1 MDGQSFSREV
11 AFSQSVINIGSDN
24 GNDIV
29 LRGSSV
35 ADFHVLM
42 HYDSGRWSV
51 SPLNGAFRTTVN
63 GRSLSAEGAVLQNGS
78 IVEIGTYRLTMM
90 LNGVN
95 TDIIIQSQGEGAAF
109 TEEGSTG
116 LEQNIQLAIT
126 KMEQTEI
133 EAGAAAEIE
142 LTVTNA
148 GPLVANMQLQL
159 QGIPSA
165 WVQVIPPVLNLN
177 EGRKGT
183 FLVRISPPRNSSA
196 EAGLYTL
203 HFVAISPNY
212 PRNTGIADTA
222 LTILPYSEFL
232 ISGPTPMQLK
242 LSHGKPTDIA
252 DFVIINN
259 SNAVGTYFVQSR
271 DDSNE
276 LNFAYQ
282 KTGSGALAA
291 GQEMVTVRPG
301 DSVQIPMEITAKK
314 IPLLGVS
321 AKHHHYYTNV
331 TPSDRPGDVQT
342 IAGEVVTKPAM
353 NTMVLLLL
361 LVLLLIA
368 VGFIFQPYVH
378 MFECQDGRRSQVIVA
393 GGSAQLNWD
402 VSGFASTVTLNN
414 GQTDTEVTTKGN
426 QYVSPTVSTTY
437 TITAENLISSL
448 LHITHKKT
456 VQVLVVPS
464 RPAID
469 VFGVDKGRALYDETV
484 TLNWSVEPN
493 ATSAS
498 ITTNKSTAQLA
509 PENYTGKLAQGYQT
523 DTLISLKAQNDS
535 GYDLKS
541 LFINVASDNIT
552 LTRFTVWVRPNGIAV
567 PEDNDVRRNTRWGA
581 LQVTGGTN
589 QPARSGVNPQP
600 AAQSNTLEIPDNYN
614 TTGYGTQNL
623 NPEVMA
629 ASGQT
634 MPSTGTS
641 GYQPGAGSGGPSAE
655 LLVSPSLNATP
666 VPTAAVP
673 TALAA
678 DSVVVRATAVPA
690 ASPEGGS
697 PNRDFSIKLAE
708 VIEDPLADS
717 GYRVISYYPNYVLQ
731 KQEQILVEWSVD
743 GVSKVKIENL
753 SGDDLQN
760 TGSEY
765 AYPEKST
772 TYTLT
777 AQVGETKKAY
787 SLPVN
792 VAGDADAGEGSG
804 LNCELK
810 ANATTLK
817 VPGSVMLTWSGGG
830 NNRVQLISSTQAEK
844 ENDEAEK
851 KKEEEAKAKG
861 EKYEKPKDQPLSG
874 GTIGDYLQPSGFM
887 RVNVD
892 KQTTFVLNAYDASN
906 NVICT
911 KSVEV
916 KYEGGNDKKDIK
928 LKITKIAD
936 ENGVSQP
943 VYGKGQMVSYTVEL
957 TDFVKGTDPTG
968 AIAITDGASTCSVN
982 WPVNTCSFQAKKVG
996 DLTITA
1002 VYAGDDNYQKVSA
1015 TAYETVI
1022 DKMPTSIQINSA
1034 IKPAAD
1040 KADVEVELMWDHN
1053 HSYGMVPTGTVTLT
1067 AGSTSCDVD
1076 METETMTCAGEVH
1089 VVKVAKDEDE
1099 DQEKGYTAGSIYISV
1114 KNMGLKDATPD
1125 RVAAVYKGDAYFMPS
1140 TSQSV
1145 LFRKVNTQI
1154 SIVND
1159 EDAKRY
1165 PYKPDENHANLETL
1179 FNWVVSTD
1187 AQGSPVWG
1195 NTAVNGRTPTGTISF
1210 ILTDSKASD
1219 YGKCEY
1225 DLTSKKFS
1233 CEGSVTPGNDAIYNR
1248 YSVKDM
1254 LLANPAADRVRAE
1267 YSGDSIFNASKSL
1280 DTVLFHKIPTTIN
1293 ITEAYK
1299 PDKDHA
1305 NVKALLSWEESIEGG
1320 PLPTGTLKY
1329 VIGTGS
1335 CTLEIETK
1343 KLSCENNGVTI
1354 SDDRHN
1360 YTVIDMLLDQNGIDR
1375 ISVEYSGDSLYNPSS
1390 STKVPFAT
1398 IKTELEI
1405 NEAEKT
1411 AGGDINTTITLS
1423 WIDTP
1428 PDGITPGKTIKL
1440 TLGSGTPSGQIKT
1453 IDSSDTD
1460 ASGVSCTLLITDDKP
1475 EFTDCE
1481 GEASIVKKEDK
1492 KWVFEIKNLDM
1503 GSSKGDTL
1511 KAEYSGDG
1519 TFLPSTSLPAFF
1531 TLINTELEITKAY
1544 KSGASLANVLSKLS
1558 WKLDEADGKRPT
1570 GMITYT
1576 LGSGTCVQDLE
1587 KDSLSCKNT
1596 KTEKTYEED
1605 KENKTGD
1612 YASKLLEFL
1621 LADKTADRVTAAY
1634 SGDSVFA
1641 PSTSQAVLFDMSDTL
1656 TEITQASKSPDGKVS
1671 LNLKIDPEKEHP
1683 DGLLPLGTIKFTSGS
1698 KTCTLETGDDP
1709 VKNPDKIKLTDCKG
1723 KVVYDAEEKIYKI
1736 TDMEMGDK
1744 AGDTISAVYS
1754 GDSAYYKGST
1764 SPTVSFGKADTKL
1777 TLESDSIRKEASD
1790 PMFVNLSGVL
1800 SWKQSDLENKN
1811 IPVDTKPT
1819 GTITFKF
1826 GTDVEKPTDT
1836 CKLDL
1841 VTMSFNC
1848 EGEDSDIQ
1856 KVVSSEQLELTLK
1869 KILLSQ
1875 EGINAD
1881 RVKAVYSGDTYF
1893 NPSESLIEL
1902 FKKLDPKL
1910 KIVRITDEGGT
1921 EHQWYAPEQTVLV
1934 EFDIEK
1940 GTTGKVKLSVDTA
1953 SCEADLPQK
1962 SCTMKLAK
1970 VTGVRTAQASYG
1982 GDANYYN
1989 GTAEKKVSISNPKE
2003 LNIEIVKTMDKE
2015 GKIQEKYG
2023 EEEKVTVEIRFT
2035 DYDEAEEPTGPVKI
2049 TVDTTD
2055 TAVCPSSHCT
2065 CTINNY
2071 PEEKSCEMIAPAK
2084 KYGVD
2089 NDGKV
2094 TGHVKAEYS
2103 GNTYYKP
2110 ASAAP
2115 YPFGVDGKAV
2125 EFKIEKITN
2134 QYNVSQDYYAYDHL
2148 NKISEDNKQ
2157 KIKIWFTL
2165 SPAGASQHGEI
2176 TAFIEKR
2183 NGDKVYCN
2191 PNPVTY
2197 ASVQTCE
2204 IKVSDIFTG
2213 LAPDEMSMGAF
2224 TVNARYHDTTNEYVD
2239 KDTDEEVIIEKMI
2252 EPMFILF
2259 PAYRLLPETNQ
2270 KGEFEF
2276 YLSSNSDLPETYDVS
2291 LTVDKTKSNTPS
2303 NWTYQTINFTYGSGT
2318 YTCAFTSEA
2327 GKLKCYVSDPAT
2339 LDDPTVTKDDDFYDI
2354 INASLTDMTAAEV
2367 TAKYD
2372 GNTYF
2377 YAAEDTGKFYTDI
2390 GGNTQI
2396 DLKDL
2401 LKLNNGS
2408 GSFNPRTFFT
2418 ALFSYNQKVE
2428 GTLPK
2433 GKMVLTL
2440 GTTTSECAFDL
2451 SGDLSEGK
2459 KFECGT
2465 LKQQGKRIEFIFENI
2480 SVLNSTSSV
2489 KVKFVPS
2496 DTNYNESEAIAG
2508 FTPES
2513 VPTVSVDTAQKTASY
2528 KADLD
2533 ISVTGMGPLTKK
2545 YEVYQYL
2552 NLSSKAK
2559 EEDPDSRTC
2568 KLILYPSPHL
2578 EGDGDCEAFEVR
2590 KNGDTYSLTHFQGI
2604 IEKTDMWFAAAL
2616 MNEYASNPFAEGE
2629 FPVDAVPYTF
2639 QQVETNLEVW
2649 DALKYNNTH
2658 AFLSF
2663 DIIYDDEAAEEYG
2676 ATPSKYLRL
2685 RTKSDDGADNKQ
2697 CVICLSE
2704 DDCPDGLAP
2713 FCDDYGDQSRYAH
2726 FVIDQSAG
2734 TAHWELRNV
2743 FVSEWRTQFSLEYFG
2758 DPLFENSSNDYMS
2771 FTRNKPEVSIQEAL
2785 TSSNGIYTAFKVTG
2799 LDYLT
2804 DKYIQ
2809 NQTLRFESN
2818 SGGTSCDYS
2827 IYDRTFTGGCTAD
2840 EVKRNGDDWVIRNL
2854 TGILSGGDT
2863 ELKITFMSDHIDE
2876 DKYPNDS
2883 AEYRKLQT
2891 DIRVYDALYTP
2902 TYYAFLT
2909 VEMTYDQL
2917 GSDIFGVKPTGML
2930 KINSDQEPT
2939 GKTCSFDL
2947 SSGAFPCGSLTQSGN
2962 KVTFIINRYW
2972 ARGAAKIMYA
2982 EYGGDKFYA
2991 GDKDE
2996 SSLQTENAVIEIRNA
3011 KRTNKNDHAYAAIRV
3026 SGIGSLTEKYNV
3038 YSRVRFGTIE
3048 NTSSGYSISYCSFD
3062 RKTLELITSSCSV
3075 GEIRKE
3081 GDVYIIKD
3089 LAGSVLKYPDRF
3101 TAALS
3106 DNKFNSYVSATSG
3119 ISYFGTTLRVSDV
3132 INLTNVQDH
3141 GRYLTLD
3148 LDYNTDFVQYYGDIT
3163 PTGDIN
3169 ITSNSYAYSPTIGS
3183 GSCISAT
3190 STVCNRWTISEGN
3203 VHGII
3208 QRVGGSD
3215 GEIQVQYG
3223 GDDIF
3228 RPSSKVTEFVRN
3240 ITPAVTFKTQPRIYQ
3255 VSGPSVRNMDLQFEV
3270 SDYELLVK
3278 YQIIYD
3284 LFIQASSGNR
3294 ALNDGNMIRTSISIP
3309 DLSIAKSGGTVTRDG
3324 NTLTVTGW
3332 GKDASSD
3339 TFDNSKDRYGWAGL
3353 YSYLWPFLQTPY
3365 AVLATQRDSG
3375 STVSFTLS
3383 LGE

>member
-11 AFSQSVINIGSDN
+11 AFSQSVINIGADQ

-42 HYDSGRWSV
+42 HYDSGRWSI
-51 SPLNGAFRTTVN
+51 SPLNGAYRTTIN
-63 GRSLSAEGAVLQNGS
+63 GRSLDVEGAVLQNGS

-95 TDIIIQSQGEGAAF
+95 TDIIIQSQSGADTASMDSDSI
-109 TEEGSTG
+109 GSD
-116 LEQNIQLAIT
+116 QNIQIEIT
-126 KMEQTEI
+126 KMDRTELD
-133 EAGAAAEIE
+133 AGSAAEIE

-159 QGIPSA
+159 QGIPST
-165 WVQVIPPVLNLN
+165 WVQIIPPVLNLN

-196 EAGLYTL
+196 EAGLYNL

-212 PRNTGIADTA
+212 PRNTGIADTS

-252 DFVIINN
+252 NFVIINN
-259 SNAVGTYFVQSR
+259 SNSVGSYFVQSR

-301 DSVQIPMEITAKK
+301 DSVQIPMEVTAKK

-321 AKHHHYYTNV
+321 SKHHHYYTNV
-331 TPSDRPGDVQT
+331 TPSDRPGDAQT
-342 IAGEVVTKPAM
+342 IAGEVTIKPAI
-353 NTMVLLLL
+353 NTMLLLL
-361 LVLLLIA
+361 LLAVLIIA
-368 VGFIFQPYVH
+368 VGFIFQPYIH
-378 MFECQDGRRSQVIVA
+378 LFECQEGRRSQVIVA
-393 GGSAQLNWD
+393 GSAAQLSWN
-402 VSGFASTVTLNN
+402 VSGFASTITLNN
-414 GQTDTEVTTKGN
+414 GQTDSEVSNNGT

-437 TITAENLISSL
+437 TLTAENFISNL
-448 LHITHKKT
+448 LHITHKKI

-469 VFGVDKGRALYDETV
+469 VFSVDKGKALYDETV
-484 TLNWSVEPN
+484 TINWSVEPN
-493 ATSAS
+493 ATAAS
-498 ITTNKSTAQLA
+498 ITSNKSTTQLA

-541 LFINVASDNIT
+541 LFINVASDNIS
-552 LTRFTVWVRPNGIAV
+552 LTRFTVWVRPNGIAI
-567 PEDNDVRRNTRWGA
+567 PEDNDVRRTTRWGS
-581 LQVTGGTN
+581 LQATVGTE
-589 QPARSGVNPQP
+589 QPARSGASGVNPQP
-600 AAQSNTLEIPDNYN
+600 AAQSNTLEIPDNFN
-614 TTGYGTQNL
+614 STGAGTQLL

-634 MPSTGTS
+634 MPSS
-641 GYQPGAGSGGPSAE
+641 GSYSYQPPASGSGSAPSE
-655 LLVSPSLNATP
+655 LLVSPSLNPTPTP
-666 VPTAAVP
+666 VPTAAAPAV
-673 TALAA
+673 AA
-678 DSVVVRATAVPA
+678 DSVIARPA
-690 ASPEGGS
+690 SAPVTSPEGS
-697 PNRDFSIKLAE
+697 SSNRDFTIKLAE

-717 GYRVISYYPNYVLQ
+717 GYRVIEYYPNYVLQ

-760 TGSEY
+760 TGNEY

-772 TYTLT
+772 TYTLN

-792 VAGDADAGEGSG
+792 VAGDPDDGEGSG
-804 LNCELK
+804 LKCDLK

-817 VPGSVMLTWSGGG
+817 VPGSVMLTWTGGG

-844 ENDEAEK
+844 ENADAEK

-861 EKYEKPKDQPLSG
+861 EKYEQPKQNQPLTG

-936 ENGVSQP
+936 ENGVSQT
-943 VYGKGQMVSYTVEL
+943 VYGKGQMVSYTVAL

-968 AIAITDGASTCSVN
+968 AIAITDGTSTCSVN
-982 WPVNTCSFQAKKVG
+982 WPVNTCSFQAKKTG
-996 DLTITA
+996 ELTITA
-1002 VYAGDDNYQKVSA
+1002 VYAGDDNYKKATA
-1015 TAYETVI
+1015 TAYETVV
-1022 DKMPTSIQINSA
+1022 DKMPTATQINSA
-1034 IKPAAD
+1034 IKPAGD
-1040 KADVEVELMWDHN
+1040 KADVEVELLWDAK
-1053 HSYGMVPTGTVTLT
+1053 HSYGMVPGGTVTLT

-1076 METETMTCAGEVH
+1076 MGTETMTCAGDVT
-1089 VVKVAKDEDE
+1089 VNTVKDD
-1099 DQEKGYTAGSIYISV
+1099 GSIAISV

-1125 RVAAVYKGDAYFMPS
+1125 RVTAAYKGDAYFMPS

-1159 EDAKRY
+1159 KDAKRY
-1165 PYKPDENHANLETL
+1165 PYKPDANHADLETL
-1179 FNWVVSTD
+1179 FNWVVKTD
-1187 AQGSPVWG
+1187 DKGDPVWG
-1195 NTAVNGRTPTGTISF
+1195 RTAVNGRTPTGTISF

-1233 CEGSVTPGNDAIYNR
+1233 CEGSVTPGNDAIYNQ
-1248 YSVKDM
+1248 YSVKEM

-1267 YSGDSIFNASKSL
+1267 YSGDSIFNASKS
-1280 DTVLFHKIPTTIN
+1280 
-1293 ITEAYK
+1293 
-1299 PDKDHA
+1299 
-1305 NVKALLSWEESIEGG
+1305 
-1320 PLPTGTLKY
+1320 
-1329 VIGTGS
+1329 
-1335 CTLEIETK
+1335 
-1343 KLSCENNGVTI
+1343 
-1354 SDDRHN
+1354 
-1360 YTVIDMLLDQNGIDR
+1360 
-1375 ISVEYSGDSLYNPSS
+1375 
-1390 STKVPFAT
+1390 AT
-1398 IKTELEI
+1398 
-1405 NEAEKT
+1405 
-1411 AGGDINTTITLS
+1411 
-1423 WIDTP
+1423 
-1428 PDGITPGKTIKL
+1428 
-1440 TLGSGTPSGQIKT
+1440 
-1453 IDSSDTD
+1453 
-1460 ASGVSCTLLITDDKP
+1460 
-1475 EFTDCE
+1475 
-1481 GEASIVKKEDK
+1481 
-1492 KWVFEIKNLDM
+1492 
-1503 GSSKGDTL
+1503 
-1511 KAEYSGDG
+1511 
-1519 TFLPSTSLPAFF
+1519 
-1531 TLINTELEITKAY
+1531 
-1544 KSGASLANVLSKLS
+1544 
-1558 WKLDEADGKRPT
+1558 
-1570 GMITYT
+1570 
-1576 LGSGTCVQDLE
+1576 
-1587 KDSLSCKNT
+1587 
-1596 KTEKTYEED
+1596 
-1605 KENKTGD
+1605 
-1612 YASKLLEFL
+1612 
-1621 LADKTADRVTAAY
+1621 
-1634 SGDSVFA
+1634 
-1641 PSTSQAVLFDMSDTL
+1641 VLFDMSDTL
-1656 TEITQASKSPDGKVS
+1656 TEITQASKSPDGKVG
-1671 LNLKIDPEKEHP
+1671 LHVKINPEKENP
-1683 DGLLPLGTIKFTSGS
+1683 YGLLPLGTIKFTSGS

-1709 VKNPDKIKLTDCKG
+1709 VNHPDKVKLTDCNG
-1723 KVVYDAEEKIYKI
+1723 EAVYNAETKTYKI

-1754 GDSAYYKGST
+1754 GDSYYKGST
-1764 SPTVSFGKADTKL
+1764 SPTVSFGKVDTAL
-1777 TLESDSIRKEASD
+1777 VLDGESVRKDAGD

-1800 SWKQSDLENKN
+1800 SWKQSDLEDKN
-1811 IPVDTKPT
+1811 IPIDTKPT

-1826 GTDVEKPTDT
+1826 GTNLNDTKDVPNKDNVPIDI

-1841 VTMSFNC
+1841 ETMDFDC
-1848 EGEDSDIQ
+1848 AGEDTDI
-1856 KVVSSEQLELTLK
+1856 KKITSSEQLELTLK
-1869 KILLSQ
+1869 KILLSKDNI
-1875 EGINAD
+1875 GAD
-1881 RVKAVYSGDTYF
+1881 RVKALYSGDTYF
-1893 NPSESLIEL
+1893 NSSESLVSL
-1902 FKKLDPKL
+1902 FKKLDPQL
-1910 KIVRITDEGGT
+1910 KIVRITDENGK
-1921 EHQWYAPEQTVLV
+1921 EHQWYAPEQTVIV
-1934 EFDIEK
+1934 EFDIAS
-1940 GTTGKVKLSVDTA
+1940 GATGKVKLSVDTA
-1953 SCEADLPQK
+1953 TCEADLPQK
-1962 SCTMKLAK
+1962 SCKLQLAK

-1989 GTAEKKVSISNPKE
+1989 GSAEKKVSISEPKD
-2003 LNIEIVKTMDKE
+2003 LTIEIIKITDKNETEQKNADGDYVYAKLDNVIVYVGLSDFDEREVPTGDIKVSIGDSTCTISYPEKSCPMTLPDTANTYNASAEYQGNTYYAKKSAETVKVIVDKY
-2015 GKIQEKYG
+2015 KIDLQITKITNTNQIQG
-2023 EEEKVTVEIRFT
+2023 EYITQPYYVYDTKTQTGQTIRVCTFLSE
-2035 DYDEAEEPTGPVKI
+2035 YEHEEPTGNISIWDYIHDKVNPLSPDTVWTQKCFEFAVKKFTGEI
-2049 TVDTTD
+2049 TL
-2055 TAVCPSSHCT
+2055 TAHYKGDD
-2065 CTINNY
+2065 NY
-2071 PEEKSCEMIAPAK
+2071 PSRDATRTIVVQNKIDPELYVYPAYRTRESMFK
-2084 KYGVD
+2084 NGVI
-2089 NDGKV
+2089 
-2094 TGHVKAEYS
+2094 
-2103 GNTYYKP
+2103 
-2110 ASAAP
+2110 
-2115 YPFGVDGKAV
+2115 
-2125 EFKIEKITN
+2125 EFAFDYDRELPD
-2134 QYNVSQDYYAYDHL
+2134 QYNVSPFVDETGNTLDHQKVDFSINDVNFCSFDL
-2148 NKISEDNKQ
+2148 SADVTGEPTSVGLSGSGCGSGATIKLEDGVY
-2157 KIKIWFTL
+2157 T
-2165 SPAGASQHGEI
+2165 
-2176 TAFIEKR
+2176 IEKA
-2183 NGDKVYCN
+2183 VF
-2191 PNPVTY
+2191 P
-2197 ASVQTCE
+2197 
-2204 IKVSDIFTG
+2204 
-2213 LAPDEMSMGAF
+2213 
-2224 TVNARYHDTTNEYVD
+2224 EYSSS
-2239 KDTDEEVIIEKMI
+2239 
-2252 EPMFILF
+2252 
-2259 PAYRLLPETNQ
+2259 ETIV
-2270 KGEFEF
+2270 G
-2276 YLSSNSDLPETYDVS
+2276 
-2291 LTVDKTKSNTPS
+2291 
-2303 NWTYQTINFTYGSGT
+2303 
-2318 YTCAFTSEA
+2318 
-2327 GKLKCYVSDPAT
+2327 
-2339 LDDPTVTKDDDFYDI
+2339 
-2354 INASLTDMTAAEV
+2354 
-2367 TAKYD
+2367 KYD

-2377 YAAEDTGKFYTDI
+2377 YEDTAQNEVYKEDAAYTH
-2390 GGNTQI
+2390 I
-2396 DLKDL
+2396 DLSDV
-2401 LKLNNGS
+2401 LKINNEVDASKGHA
-2408 GSFNPRTFFT
+2408 FFT
-2418 ALFSYNQKVE
+2418 ATMSYNPNVEDESGVKQKPAGKLLLNNSIECPFNVE
-2428 GTLPK
+2428 TDPI
-2433 GKMVLTL
+2433 TF
-2440 GTTTSECAFDL
+2440 A
-2451 SGDLSEGK
+2451 
-2459 KFECGT
+2459 CGT
-2465 LKQQGKRIEFIFENI
+2465 VKESGNRIIFTFVNTIAPNSADKVSVRYPAYGRFDNSNI
-2480 SVLNSTSSV
+2480 A
-2489 KVKFVPS
+2489 
-2496 DTNYNESEAIAG
+2496 EA
-2508 FTPES
+2508 TYQTES
-2513 VPTVSVDTAQKTASY
+2513 VPSVSVDTAQKTASY

-2704 DDCPDGLAP
+2704 DDCPDNLAP

-2854 TGILSGGDT
+2854 TGILSEGDT
-2863 ELKITFMSDHIDE
+2863 ELKITFKSDHIDE

-2982 EYGGDKFYA
+2982 EYGGDQFYA

-3048 NTSSGYSISYCSFD
+3048 DTSSGYSINYCSFD

-3106 DNKFNSYVSATSG
+3106 DNKLNNYVSATSG

-3132 INLTNVQDH
+3132 INLTNVQDN

-3294 ALNDGNMIRTSISIP
+3294 ALNDGNMIRASIRIPNLSIP
-3309 DLSIAKSGGTVTRDG
+3309 STSGGGTVTRDG

-3353 YSYLWPFLQTPY
+3353 RSDLWPFLQTPY